1 MLSARFGELDE
12 APLMRSPI
20 VSVVWQ
26 LRFEDHPVL
35 ISPET
40 VLRFHEL
47 LGGPAQFLLAPLPR
61 VQLSVQPITPTSENA
76 PKPQVG
82 ATGGGWRLTSVDGSW
97 SISIEPVS
105 LAVETTRY
113 GTWQEDFLPRL
124 QQVLDALQKVGAP
137 VIETRLGLRY
147 INVLTGSA
155 IGKPPIS
162 SPNELS
168 GLIAPWLL
176 GPLQDPDLQNAVQ
189 ASQGRAVL
197 AIDQANVILNYG
209 VITTEARELGY
220 VVDIDT
226 YREGGRAFRI
236 KDIAPGTAALH
247 TAALGLFQ
255 ASFTRETMQAMRSS
269 DTSAK
274 DLS

>member
-1 MLSARFGELDE
+1 VLSARFGELDE

-35 ISPET
+35 TSPET
-40 VLRFHEL
+40 ILRFHEL
-47 LGGPAQFLLAPLPR
+47 LGGPAQFFLAPIPR
-61 VQLSVQPITPTSENA
+61 LQLSVQPITPTPENA

-82 ATGGGWRLTSVDGSW
+82 ASGGGWRLTSADGSW
-97 SISIEPVS
+97 SISVEPVS

-113 GTWQEDFLPRL
+113 GTWQKDFLPML
-124 QQVLDALQKVGAP
+124 QQVLDALQKAGAP

-155 IGKPPIS
+155 IGKPPIA

-176 GPLQDPDLQNAVQ
+176 GPLQDPDLQDAVQ
-189 ASQGRAVL
+189 ASQGRVVL
-197 AIDQANVILNYG
+197 TIDQATVIVNYG
-209 VITTEARELGY
+209 VITTETHELGY
-220 VVDIDT
+220 AVDIDA
-226 YREGGRAFRI
+226 YRESGRALRI
-236 KDIAPGTAALH
+236 EDIISGTSTLH
-247 TAALGLFQ
+247 SAALGLFQ
-255 ASFTRETMQAMRSS
+255 ASFTKETMQAMRSS
-269 DTSAK
+269 DASAE
-274 DLS
+274 DPS